1 MSNSAITENL
11 QSVMELY
18 FTSKDNERCYP
29 GLIFHHGKRTLL
41 QINVPAL
48 DLPNLLQA
56 KPATANNPESGKDR
70 PEIPG
75 HADEIKQY
83 IIERVISNKSWIL
96 GTFTANVAPE
106 MITVNELDRGFCIV
120 RVPQAIKLDL
130 TDGQHRLKAIT
141 ELIKNGQHH
150 LIYDQNLPIT
160 VILEDRFHQCQTDFK
175 DLAEAKPVD
184 RSLLLS
190 FSPSSARSGIT
201 KNLIEQV
208 SMFRGK
214 TDKVSKQPNKNSKLI
229 YTSNYIARAASS
241 ALTDQSDDS
250 LDGFDIDRYSQKLS
264 ECFNY
269 FFSASQQTQYI
280 SQTSVEKL
288 TVEEI
293 KEFKQTCLLGVSVG
307 LEILGRLLYCAYE
320 ENQDCFNFSKVL
332 QIAKLDWSR
341 NNPIWHRTVVRLN
354 TKNNQTTLN
363 IAWGAGAISDAVK
376 AAKSELRWM

>member
-1 MSNSAITENL
+1 
-11 QSVMELY
+11 MESY

-56 KPATANNPESGKDR
+56 KPANSNNPESGKDR

-75 HADEIKQY
+75 HAEEIKQY
-83 IIERVISNKSWIL
+83 IIDRVRSNKSWIL
-96 GTFTANVAPE
+96 GTLTANVAPE
-106 MITVNELDRGFCIV
+106 MITVNELGRGFCIV
-120 RVPQAIKLDL
+120 RVPQGIKLDL

-141 ELIKNGQHH
+141 ELIKDGKNH
-150 LIYDQNLPIT
+150 LISGQNLPIT
-160 VILEDRFHQCQTDFK
+160 VILEDRFQQCQTDFK
-175 DLAEAKPVD
+175 DLAEAKPVE

-190 FSPSSARSGIT
+190 FSSSSARSGII

-214 TDKVSKQPNKNSKLI
+214 TDKVNKQPNKNSKLI

-250 LDGFDIDRYSQKLS
+250 LEGFAVDLYSQKLS

-269 FFSASQQTQYI
+269 FFSACKQTQYI

-293 KEFKQTCLLGVSVG
+293 KDFKQNCLLGVSVG
-307 LEILGRLLYCAYE
+307 IEILGRLLYCTYD
-320 ENQDCFNFSKVL
+320 ENQSRFNFSKVL
-332 QIAKLDWSR
+332 QITKLDWSR
-341 NNPIWHRTVVRLN
+341 NNPIWHRNVVRLN

-376 AAKSELRWM
+376 AAKNELRWM